1 MLLIALFLVVV
12 IVCCFVHLM
21 GPSLRACVLF
31 VYACLLCVRSWG
43 YPHSCL
49 VDCSFVCLLVCL
61 FCFHWVLPMFHIGP
75 SQHVVYCLLL
85 YVAMGPLPHV
95 MSFCVLF
102 FCLFMGSSPHVFYSR
117 GPIHAVVWGHP
128 HFFHGVLSSE
138 TLLLGLASSPGK
150 SYYLK

>member
-1 MLLIALFLVVV
+1 MLVF
-12 IVCCFVHLM
+12 CCK
-21 GPSLRACVLF
+21 CVFDMCVFIGSSPHLF
-31 VYACLLCVRSWG
+31 VCVNLCWGHPTIVVWLSVRLCV
-43 YPHSCL
+43 C
-49 VDCSFVCLLVCL
+49 VFVCL

-102 FCLFMGSSPHVFYSR
+102 LCLFMGSSPHVFYSR

-150 SYYLK
+150 